1 MGVSFP
7 AVQLQA
13 RGQGHAHKE
22 IICDSGLLAAYWF
35 REGTV
40 IVTFAP
46 FLHCQELTF

>member
-22 IICDSGLLAAYWF
+22 IICDSG
-35 REGTV
+35 RQ
-40 IVTFAP
+40 
-46 FLHCQELTF
+46 FLGYLQHIGLEKGL